1 MKIHRS
7 EELPPKGPSFSVI
20 RQGRLWRRRET
31 ASLDLVLKDK
41 PLMRERDLP
50 APAPSLPARRQ
61 LLGLGAA
68 AGVAALAGLPRLGR
82 AATIERQAV
91 IYNGFPAGDMMDTI
105 ARMFAEGMTGV
116 YADKVIVENRPG
128 AGGRLGVTALQAA
141 RPDGSHMLFTPA
153 SMIVLYPHVFK
164 ALPYDSLKDLQPVSR
179 TASACFSLAVG
190 PMVPESVK
198 TLAQYLDWCRKNP
211 EKANYA
217 TSGAGSSIHLTGAN
231 LVRLSG
237 VPQTMVPYKGGS
249 PAAADMV
256 GGQVAALM
264 STLPSVIEYA
274 RAGRCRVLA
283 VSSPER
289 WPSMPAVP
297 TFAESGFPDLTY
309 LEWFGVFMPAG
320 SPMDKVQAANRAIQ
334 EAARNPKIVDTL
346 QRIAIQVETSSVADF
361 TRDVRDN
368 HAHWAQ
374 VVKAVGFNP
383 ME

>member
-1 MKIHRS
+1 MTQLS
-7 EELPPKGPSFSVI
+7 
-20 RQGRLWRRRET
+20 RRH
-31 ASLDLVLKDK
+31 
-41 PLMRERDLP
+41 
-50 APAPSLPARRQ
+50 

-68 AGVAALAGLPRLGR
+68 AGMAALAGMPPRAQ
-82 AATIERQAV
+82 AAPVVRQAT

-105 ARMFAEGMTGV
+105 ARMFAEGMQGI
-116 YADKVIVENRPG
+116 YADTMIVENRPG
-128 AGGRLGVTALQAA
+128 AGGRLGVTALKQARA
-141 RPDGSHMLFTPA
+141 DGTALLFTPA

-164 ALPYDSLKDLQPVSR
+164 ALPYDSLRDLQPVSR
-179 TASACFSLAVG
+179 TAEACFSLAVG
-190 PMVPESVK
+190 PMVPASVT

-237 VPQTMVPYKGGS
+237 VAQTMVPYKGGS

-264 STLPSVIEYA
+264 SSLPSVIEYA

-283 VSSPER
+283 VTSPQR
-289 WPSMPAVP
+289 WPSLPDVP

-320 SPMDKVQAANRAIQ
+320 TPMDKVEAANLAIQ
-334 EAARNPKIVDTL
+334 AAARNPKIRDTL
-346 QRIAIQVETSSVADF
+346 ERIAIQVGTSSVADF
-361 TRDVRDN
+361 TRDVQSN

>member
-1 MKIHRS
+1 MTH
-7 EELPPKGPSFSVI
+7 LT
-20 RQGRLWRRRET
+20 RRH
-31 ASLDLVLKDK
+31 
-41 PLMRERDLP
+41 
-50 APAPSLPARRQ
+50 

-68 AGVAALAGLPRLGR
+68 AGAAAIAGLPRLAQAAPAVR
-82 AATIERQAV
+82 QATI
-91 IYNGFPAGDMMDTI
+91 YTGFPAGDMMDTI

-116 YADKVIVENRPG
+116 YADNVIVENRPG
-128 AGGRLGVTALQAA
+128 AGGRLGVSALKQA
-141 RPDGSHMLFTPA
+141 RPDGGHLLFTPA
-153 SMIVLYPHVFK
+153 SMVVLYPHVFK
-164 ALPYDSLKDLQPVSR
+164 ALPYESLKDLQPVSR

-190 PMVPESVK
+190 PMVPDSVK
-198 TLAQYLDWCRKNP
+198 TLAQYLDWCRQNP
-211 EKANYA
+211 SKANYA

-264 STLPSVIEYA
+264 STLPSVMEYA

-283 VSSPER
+283 VTSPER
-289 WPSMPAVP
+289 WPSMPDVP

-320 SPMDKVQAANRAIQ
+320 APMDKVEAANAAIQ
-334 EAARNPKIVDTL
+334 HAAREPRIVETL
-346 QRIAIQVETSSVADF
+346 ERIAIQVQTSSVADF
-361 TRDVRDN
+361 TRDVRND

-374 VVKAVGFNP
+374 VVKAVGFDP